1 MKTILLIFCFFS
13 LLGASTNLTLPLSS
27 SPLRLNPIL
36 GSDIV
41 SRTIDQ
47 WIFDSLFIFSADGK
61 KLVPSLAKSYF
72 FKNKTTLIVK
82 LKKDILW
89 QNNDKFTAKD
99 VLFTYKQLINPN
111 NFTPLS
117 DEFKNNISYLKILS
131 PYKILIKYKHPYFR
145 ALAMWNVGILPFEVL
160 KNEKNLMT
168 AKFNKHPIGTGPYI
182 LKKLQT
188 SKDLV
193 LYANKNYFKK
203 EPNISTITYKFL
215 PNHNTKFLML
225 KQGKIDLAKL
235 TALQATRQI
244 SKKFLK
250 KFNIFESPDFT
261 YTNLTFNLSL
271 KKFKNLKIRQAI
283 NLAINKKQ
291 LIKIVF
297 LGHAQICLSPFVIKN
312 PKYLAKLKLMQKSQN
327 LKKSRKILKSLGFD
341 KAHPFR
347 FTIITQSLNKNLALS
362 AQVLQYQ
369 LSLVNILVK
378 IRILPWEAFINN
390 IINTKHFEC
399 ILLDWGKPL
408 LPNPS
413 VIFSA
418 NADKL
423 GGYNL
428 ARYHNKKIDK
438 LIKQENITNSL
449 EKIDLINYK
458 ITRILQNNLPYIY
471 LYTPNIILAIS
482 KKIQNIKPSFTGIFY
497 NERMWKIKQN

>member
-1 MKTILLIFCFFS
+1 MKKLILLFA
-13 LLGASTNLTLPLSS
+13 LLSFLQASTNLILPLSS
-27 SPLRLNPIL
+27 SPLRLNPIV

-41 SRTIDQ
+41 SRTINQ

-72 FKNKTTLIVK
+72 FKNKTTLIIK
-82 LKKDILW
+82 LRKDVLW
-89 QNNDKFTAKD
+89 QNNDKFNAKD
-99 VLFTYKQLINPN
+99 VLFTFEQLINKN

-117 DEFKNNISYLKILS
+117 DEFKNNISYLKILN
-131 PYKILIKYKHPYFR
+131 PYKILIKYKRPYFR

-160 KNEKNLMT
+160 KNEKDLMT
-168 AKFNKHPIGTGPYI
+168 SKFNKHPIGTGPYI
-182 LKKLQT
+182 LKKFQT

-193 LYANKNYFKK
+193 LCANKKYFKTK
-203 EPNISTITYKFL
+203 ANISTITYKFL

-225 KQGKIDLAKL
+225 KQGKIDFAKL
-235 TALQATRQI
+235 TPLQVTRQI

-271 KKFKNLKIRQAI
+271 KKFQNLKIREAI

-297 LGHAQICLSPFVIKN
+297 LGHAQICLSPFAIKSS
-312 PKYLAKLKLMQKSQN
+312 KLRAKLKLMEKSLD

-341 KAHPFR
+341 KAHPLK

-362 AQVLQYQ
+362 AEVLQYQ
-369 LSLVNILVK
+369 LSLANILVK
-378 IRILPWEAFINN
+378 IRVLPWEAFINN

-399 ILLDWGKPL
+399 ILLDWGKPM

-413 VIFSA
+413 VIFSSK
-418 NADKL
+418 ADKL

-428 ARYHNKKIDK
+428 ARYHNKKIDE
-438 LIKQENITNSL
+438 LIKQENTTNSL
-449 EKIDLINYK
+449 EKIDYLNYQ
-458 ITRILQNNLPYIY
+458 ITKVLQKNLPYIY
-471 LYTPNIILAIS
+471 LYTPNLILAIS

-497 NERMWKIKQN
+497 NERMWKIKQD